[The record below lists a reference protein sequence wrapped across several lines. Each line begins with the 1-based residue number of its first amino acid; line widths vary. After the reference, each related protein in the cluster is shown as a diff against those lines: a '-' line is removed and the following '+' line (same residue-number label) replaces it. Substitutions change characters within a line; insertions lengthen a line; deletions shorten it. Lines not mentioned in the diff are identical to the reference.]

1 MLGGECDK
9 RKEGR
14 TALSTLATDH
24 ISPTQFSGSFLM
36 SHAHMHTDAH
46 ATNKNDKKKSGNRN
60 TREGVRRLRPDR
72 CVVAPTDM

>member
-1 MLGGECDK
+1 MDRRTNETVLPLLLPGGECDK

-36 SHAHMHTDAH
+36 SHAHICIHMHMQQIRMT
-46 ATNKNDKKKSGNRN
+46 KKEWEQKY
-60 TREGVRRLRPDR
+60 LRG
-72 CVVAPTDM
+72 C

>member
-1 MLGGECDK
+1 MPGGECDK

-36 SHAHMHTDAH
+36 SHAHMYTHAH
-46 ATNKNDKKKSGNRN
+46 ATNKNDKKRVGTEILERVL
-60 TREGVRRLRPDR
+60 GD
-72 CVVAPTDM
+72 CVQTDV